1 MPKKVYRGTVVSDK
15 MQKTVVVAVKTAY
28 QHPLYKKTVK
38 KTKKFMAHDEL
49 DKCKIGDIVE
59 IIESRPLSRR
69 KRWEVIKI
77 VEGEDSQS

>member
-59 IIESRPLSRR
+59 IIESRPLSKR

-77 VEGEDSQS
+77 VEGEGGQS

>member
-15 MQKTVVVAVKTAY
+15 MQKTVVVAVKSAY
-28 QHPLYKKTVK
+28 QHPLYKKIVK

-49 DKCKIGDIVE
+49 DRCKTGDIVE
-59 IIESRPLSRR
+59 IIECRPLSKR

-77 VEGEDSQS
+77 VEGEGSKS